1 VRLTLKRVEVQ
12 LTLKKLLAT
21 FALPP
26 PSMSGSLDPHY
37 DFALLGTSLPL
48 SILSAA
54 LSRAGFSVLHVDEE
68 EHYGGPWSS
77 LTLQELLDWSQNTD
91 LHTSQGKK
99 NVSIEFPAF
108 REREASSNATPP
120 ELLHLTRHF
129 SISLAPTIVPCA
141 GPTIDVLIRSKV
153 ASYCTFRLLQKTA
166 VFDAVNTKSNGS
178 DTWPLKKVPSS
189 KEDIFKDKS
198 LSLVDKRKLM
208 KLLQQAN
215 PSSEAQPSEESR
227 SQAPHYDLPFLKY
240 LISKENANLSLELA
254 TSVAYGVALCS
265 SEQGE

>member
-1 VRLTLKRVEVQ
+1 
-12 LTLKKLLAT
+12 
-21 FALPP
+21 
-26 PSMSGSLDPHY
+26 MSGNLNPHY
-37 DFALLGTSLPL
+37 DFALLGTSLPI

-54 LSRAGFSVLHVDEE
+54 LSRAGYSILHIDEE

-77 LTLQELLDWSQNTD
+77 LTLTELVEWSRNTA
-91 LHTSQGKK
+91 LHSSQGKH

-108 REREASSNATPP
+108 HNGPNDKQKDLNIPDQLASLN
-120 ELLHLTRHF
+120 RHF
-129 SISLAPTIVPCA
+129 SISLAPTVVPCA

-166 VFDAVNTKSNGS
+166 VHQASNSSTGS
-178 DTWPLKKVPSS
+178 DWKLQKVPSS

-198 LSLVDKRKLM
+198 LSLIDKRKLM
-208 KLLQQAN
+208 KLLQKAGPGSEVHEQAEQAVHI
-215 PSSEAQPSEESR
+215 SETDGSFFQ
-227 SQAPHYDLPFLKY
+227 Y
-240 LISKENANLSLELA
+240 LRSKEGANLSHDLA